1 MSDPL
6 APLREIAKALGAT
19 VEPILLGDP
28 VPIGAEIDVDEIGC
42 TLDRKTF
49 IYRGRAIV
57 IYIKDHRH
65 EAGPKFRIDGM
76 KMGYRSPE
84 QWLGDHPEMGKKYH
98 LGECRTIESMIKEK
112 RIERYVN
119 GGSSV
124 RRRNDDGY
132 PIFPIEFDR
141 VDQEIALHICKN
153 CIDNPY
159 IVGISRSGLKGDIRN
174 FDLEGCLQEK
184 SASLRPDDQQ
194 FPFRP
199 QFTALTAPRNE
210 YPADWSSISW
220 DYRRRRGW
228 KCESC
233 GGSFKCHKKLLHT
246 HHKNMQKGD
255 NRKSNLEALCIN
267 CHRQRHPGNRY
278 LQAENENRAKELDEH
293 EAKCDRPQ
301 SAN

>member
-6 APLREIAKALGAT
+6 ALLREIMEALGAT
-19 VEPILLGDP
+19 VEPILLGEAI
-28 VPIGAEIDVDEIGC
+28 PIGTEIDVDEIGC
-42 TLDRKTF
+42 TRDRKTF
-49 IYRGRAIV
+49 IYHGRAIV

-65 EAGPKFRIDGM
+65 EAGRKFRIEGR
-76 KMGYRSPE
+76 GYRSAV
-84 QWLGDHPEMGKKYH
+84 QWLEAHPEMGKKYH

-132 PIFPIEFDR
+132 PIFPIEFDG
-141 VDQEIALHICKN
+141 VDHEIALQICKN
-153 CIDNPY
+153 CRRDPH
-159 IVGISRSGLKGDIRN
+159 IVGLSRSILKDDIKN
-174 FDLEGCLQEK
+174 FDLVGCLQEK
-184 SASLRPDDQQ
+184 SDSLRPGERQ
-194 FPFRP
+194 FPFRA
-199 QFTALTAPRNE
+199 QYTALTAPPNQYIEGWR
-210 YPADWSSISW
+210 DISW

-255 NRKSNLEALCIN
+255 NRQSNLEALCIR
-267 CHRQRHPGNRY
+267 CHEQEHPGNPY
-278 LQAENENRAKELDEH
+278 LQAENANCAKELAEH
-293 EAKCDRPQ
+293 EAKCNRPQ
-301 SAN
+301 SAD